1 MKFLDVLLTALK
13 CIVIELMDNMDI
25 MHFKVV
31 LTLEGTTPETS
42 MTVQVKDIIIS
53 DNDII
58 SVNCLNLAMCT
69 LHTCTLAHSRTG
81 DK

>member
-1 MKFLDVLLTALK
+1 
-13 CIVIELMDNMDI
+13 MDI

-53 DNDII
+53 DDINSI
-58 SVNCLNLAMCT
+58 NCLNLAMCA